1 MTYTIHN
8 NGDLGGLLLYWHYG
22 GWLLPFITH
31 RETYEPTS
39 VDAPP

>member
-8 NGDLGGLLLYWHYG
+8 NGNLGGLLLYWHYG
-22 GWLLPFITH
+22 GLIITH